1 MEEVGDGDIN
11 SNVDT
16 ANGVVNEFKNDAD
29 DLGDQHAG
37 IGMISDPGKNTTNCL
52 HHWHNT
58 TQHIRS
64 NTSNIKQ
71 TRIIPRSRASFND
84 RGYISTPIHNTTN
97 ISNNIART
105 FVFFKFRLQLPS
117 TPQ

>member
-1 MEEVGDGDIN
+1 MMEEVGDGDIN

-52 HHWHNT
+52 HH
-58 TQHIRS
+58 
-64 NTSNIKQ
+64 
-71 TRIIPRSRASFND
+71 
-84 RGYISTPIHNTTN
+84 
-97 ISNNIART
+97 
-105 FVFFKFRLQLPS
+105 
-117 TPQ
+117 